1 MSVVSVKISDKTK
14 REMEELKDRVAWPSE
29 IRAFIESRL
38 EQARREDTVE
48 RVENALRS
56 QPKTRRGTSSKL
68 VREDRDSGH

>member
-14 REMEELKDRVAWPSE
+14 REMQELKDRVEWPSE

-48 RVENALRS
+48 RVENALKN
-56 QPKTRRGTSSKL
+56 QPKTKRGTSSKL

>member
-1 MSVVSVKISDKTK
+1 MSVVSVKVSDKTK
-14 REMEELKDRVAWPSE
+14 REMEELKDKVEWPSE

-48 RVENALRS
+48 RVEMRLKN
-56 QPKTRRGTSSKL
+56 QPQTKRGTSSSL

>member
-14 REMEELKDRVAWPSE
+14 REMEELKDRVEWPSE
-29 IRAFIESRL
+29 IRAFIQSRL

-48 RVENALRS
+48 RVEKALKN
-56 QPKTRRGTSSKL
+56 QPKTKHGTSSKL